1 MWTATI
7 LFVITLPVGWW
18 VLKMFGVVSLCPRGA
33 MKDHILNKYRV
44 WK

>member
-1 MWTATI
+1 MWIATI
-7 LFVITLPVGWW
+7 LFVIALPVGWW
-18 VLKMFGVVSLCPRGA
+18 VLKMFGVVSFCPLGA